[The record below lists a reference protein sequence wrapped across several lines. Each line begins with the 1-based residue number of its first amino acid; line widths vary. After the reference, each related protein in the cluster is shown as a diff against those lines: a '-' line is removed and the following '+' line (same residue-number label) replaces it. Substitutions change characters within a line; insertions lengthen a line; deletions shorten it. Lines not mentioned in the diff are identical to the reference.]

1 MRRKSSEKLG
11 EEKARQKLGEE
22 KMKRKTSKKL
32 GKDKM
37 EIKRYQKKKLQKI
50 VDIIIYGNFTSCLV
64 RIKVQIEF
72 HVFLGWESRRLFI
85 QLGWIFQIWDD
96 DDDRR

>member
-11 EEKARQKLGEE
+11 EEKARQKFGEE
-22 KMKRKTSKKL
+22 KMKRKSSKKL

-37 EIKRYQKKKLQKI
+37 EIKRYQEKKRLRKI

-72 HVFLGWESRRLFI
+72 NVFLGWESRRLFYPAGLDFLN
-85 QLGWIFQIWDD
+85 LG
-96 DDDRR
+96 R

>member
-11 EEKARQKLGEE
+11 EEKARQKFGEE
-22 KMKRKTSKKL
+22 KMKRKSSKKL

-64 RIKVQIEF
+64 GIKVQIEF
-72 HVFLGWESRRLFI
+72 NVFLGWESRRLFYPAG
-85 QLGWIFQIWDD
+85 LDFSN
-96 DDDRR
+96 